1 LRDPLK
7 GAALAD
13 WPSQIRGAL
22 GLEAIYSSE
31 TFMIKPPVL
40 FLLLA
45 AASVSVFAQAT
56 PEGLWRSIDD
66 DTKKPKAEIRIV
78 ANASGVVTGKIEKSL
93 IESKEPLC
101 TACTDERKDKP
112 KIGMEIIRGAK
123 KSGSELVWEGGNILD
138 PENGKTYT
146 LRMAPLEGG
155 KKLQVR
161 GYIGPFYRTQIWQR
175 IE

>member
-1 LRDPLK
+1 
-7 GAALAD
+7 
-13 WPSQIRGAL
+13 
-22 GLEAIYSSE
+22 
-31 TFMIKPPVL
+31 MIKQTALSIV
-40 FLLLA
+40 FA
-45 AASVSVFAQAT
+45 AASVSVFAQTT

-66 DTKKPKAEIRIV
+66 DSGKPKAEIRV
-78 ANASGVVTGKIEKSL
+78 VSNAAGVLTGKVEKAL

-112 KIGMEIIRGAK
+112 KVGMEIIRGAK
-123 KSGSELVWEGGNILD
+123 KSASDMVWEGGNILD

>member
-1 LRDPLK
+1 MKLK
-7 GAALAD
+7 SLAKELLEKFESD
-13 WPSQIRGAL
+13 SEVPSCKKTVSKWIEESDAFEVDGKMVTLKSKKR
-22 GLEAIYSSE
+22 SS
-31 TFMIKPPVL
+31 T
-40 FLLLA
+40 
-45 AASVSVFAQAT
+45 
-56 PEGLWRSIDD
+56 DD
-66 DTKKPKAEIRIV
+66 DNADDTNKPKAEIRIV
-78 ANASGVVTGKIEKSL
+78 ANAAGVLTGKVEKAL

-123 KSGSELVWEGGNILD
+123 KSPSESVWEGGNILD

-146 LRMAPLEGG
+146 LKMTPIEEG
-155 KKLQVR
+155 KKLQIR

>member
-1 LRDPLK
+1 
-7 GAALAD
+7 
-13 WPSQIRGAL
+13 
-22 GLEAIYSSE
+22 
-31 TFMIKPPVL
+31 MIKQSALSFV
-40 FLLLA
+40 LA

-66 DTKKPKAEIRIV
+66 DSGKPKAEIRV
-78 ANASGVVTGKIEKSL
+78 VSNAAGVVTGKIEKSL

-101 TACTDERKDKP
+101 VACTDERKDKP
-112 KIGMEIIRGAK
+112 KVGMEIIRGAK
-123 KSGSELVWEGGNILD
+123 KSASEMVWEGGNILD

-146 LRMAPLEGG
+146 LKMTPIEDG